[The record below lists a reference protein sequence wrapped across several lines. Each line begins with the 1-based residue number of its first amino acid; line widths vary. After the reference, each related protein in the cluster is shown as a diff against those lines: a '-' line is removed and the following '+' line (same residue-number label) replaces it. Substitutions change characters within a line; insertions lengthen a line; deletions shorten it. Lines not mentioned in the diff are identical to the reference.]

1 VGQSR
6 GIFSMKLSAMSRPLL
21 LAAFAA
27 VFVTSA
33 SYAAEPRPWLCHDK
47 PVFSSDRPMTYE
59 ATATKGREWHLFFM
73 QFDPNGPHDGFS
85 IVQSRDLP
93 RRGGTVSGHLP
104 AGRYFSVALFHSAS
118 GYWICPG
125 QTSEKRDSLPLG
137 LITSLCFGEG
147 GGSGC
152 RVRLTVKSDNTTA
165 AP

>member
-1 VGQSR
+1 
-6 GIFSMKLSAMSRPLL
+6 MKLSAILSSSL
-21 LAAFAA
+21 LAAIAA
-27 VFVTSA
+27 VFVTST
-33 SYAAEPRPWLCHDK
+33 SYAGEPRPWLCHDK
-47 PVFSSDRPMTYE
+47 PVFSSNRPMTYE
-59 ATATKGREWHLFFM
+59 ASTSKGREWHLFFM

-104 AGRYFSVALFHSAS
+104 AGRYFSVALFHNAS

-125 QTSEKRDSLPLG
+125 QTSERRGSSLG

-147 GGSGC
+147 GGSSC